1 MLEKHK
7 EVLVD
12 LTGKHLKDL
21 ELRAFTTHV
30 ALKEAPDIE
39 KARIHRDLILLSDKV
54 IATRRFYNTLTNP
67 VT

>member
-12 LTGKHLKDL
+12 LTGKHLKEL
-21 ELRAFTTHV
+21 ELQAYNTYA
-30 ALKEAPDIE
+30 ALQKAPDLD
-39 KARIHRDLILLSDKV
+39 KVRIHRDLILLSDKV